1 MPIYERWCARCG
13 GHKELILKMEN
24 RDQEVICDSCH
35 IVMTK
40 ILSVPAFTPSSWGAD
55 WRAGLSGS
63 SIQSTALGRPVASR
77 KEEEAIMRDRGFV
90 PESDLGSH
98 FIDDFNAKRREAV
111 IEQDKVN
118 ATYHQNLKAFGGD
131 KIKAMTETFP
141 AHECVSGEKKTSY

>member
-1 MPIYERWCARCG
+1 MNDRD
-13 GHKELILKMEN
+13 KEILCKN
-24 RDQEVICDSCH
+24 CH

-63 SIQSTALGRPVASR
+63 SVQSTALGRPVASR
-77 KEEEAIMRDRGFV
+77 KEEEDIMRSRGFV

-111 IEQDKVN
+111 LEQDKVN